1 MFSTSE
7 EQQRRYWDGTPKYRT
22 VDHPVVQIFGRQR
35 LAYLERWLDLGSI
48 DSALDVGCGDGF
60 STVFMAERIR
70 RVWAIDRSASM
81 LARHPARGV
90 LARADFLQLPF
101 ADGAVDLVYCW
112 EVLHHLP
119 DPSRAVAEMA
129 RVSRRYVLIAEPNR
143 ANPAQCAFALAR
155 RDHRWVFRY
164 SQATCGRSSNGPAC
178 ASRTS
183 RRAASS
189 CPTGCPRGWRGR
201 CATCRIPAGSAS
213 RTGSWGKRSIPNP

>member
-35 LAYLERWLDLGSI
+35 LAYLERWLDLRSI

-129 RVSRRYVLIAEPNR
+129 RVSRQYVLIAEPNR

-164 SQATCGRSSNGPAC
+164 SQAYMRSIVERAGLRVAHL
-178 ASRTS
+178 ASGGFILPNRM
-183 RRAASS
+183 
-189 CPTGCPRGWRGR
+189 PTWMARPLRHLPYP
-201 CATCRIPAGSAS
+201 CRIGISNWVL
-213 RTGSWGKRSIPNP
+213 GEKINP